1 MKETFKDKIKNL
13 FIEYNFRKYDF
24 WLLILT
30 ITIGYLGVRF
40 VGSADSSYMERQRMG
55 LILGLCFMI
64 VLSFISYSFIIKF
77 YWIIYGVSLFM
88 LVLVRLYGDSGGGAA
103 RWFEFGGLRFQ
114 PSELVK
120 ILLILFYAQF
130 IMKREDNFNS
140 IRIIILSTILVLPI
154 FYLIFKQPDLS
165 TSIMIMVIFAS
176 VMFIGGL
183 NIKIILAALAAGIPA
198 LIFAVSYVIREDV
211 DILDTYQKNRILA
224 WLHPEQYANTEAY
237 QTLNAITAIGS
248 GQLSGKGLNNNVIA
262 SVKNGNFISEAQ
274 TDMIFA
280 VIGEETGFIG
290 GCIVLGLILLI
301 VIECIRIALTAK
313 DLAGSI
319 IAGGMGCLIGFQTFI
334 NIGVVTGLLPNT
346 GLPLPFISYGLTS
359 LVSLM
364 IGMGIVMNVRLQ
376 TPR

>member
-1 MKETFKDKIKNL
+1 MKDKIKGL
-13 FIEYNFRKYDF
+13 FAEYNFRKYDF
-24 WLLILT
+24 WLLLLT
-30 ITIGYLGVRF
+30 IAVGYLGVRF
-40 VGSADSSYMERQRMG
+40 VGSANNSYMDRQKMG
-55 LILGLCFMI
+55 LILGLGFLLVM
-64 VLSFISYSFIIKF
+64 SFISYSFIIRF
-77 YWIIYGVSLFM
+77 YWIIYIASVFM

-130 IMKREDNFNS
+130 IMKHEDNINS
-140 IRIIILSTILVLPI
+140 IKYIIICCGVVIPV

-165 TSIMIMVIFAS
+165 TSIMILVIFGS

-183 NIKIILAALAAGIPA
+183 SIKIILGVLIVGIPA
-198 LIFAVSYVIREDV
+198 GIFAVSYVIRDDV
-211 DILDTYQKNRILA
+211 TLLDNYQKNRILA

-290 GCIVLGLILLI
+290 GCLVLALLLLI
-301 VIECIRIALTAK
+301 VIECIRVALTAK
-313 DLAGSI
+313 DLAGAI
-319 IAGGMGCLIGFQTFI
+319 IAGSIGSLIGFQTFI

-364 IGMGIVMNVRLQ
+364 IGIGIVMNVRLQ
-376 TPR
+376 TPK

>member
-1 MKETFKDKIKNL
+1 MKDKIKNL
-13 FIEYNFRKYDF
+13 FIEYNFRKYDVY
-24 WLLILT
+24 LLLLT
-30 ITIGYLGVRF
+30 IAIGVMGVLS
-40 VGSADSSYMERQRMG
+40 VQSANNAYMERQRMG
-55 LILGLCFMI
+55 LVIGLVFMLI
-64 VLSFISYSFIIKF
+64 LSFLSYSFILKF
-77 YWIIYGVSLFM
+77 YWAIYIVSVGM
-88 LVLVRLYGDSGGGAA
+88 LILVRLFGDSGGGAT
-103 RWFEFGGLRFQ
+103 RWFEFGGIRFQ

-120 ILLILFYAQF
+120 ILMILFYAQF
-130 IMKREDNFNS
+130 IMKRSDNIN
-140 IRIIILSTILVLPI
+140 TIKNLLICVVLIAPV
-154 FYLIFKQPDLS
+154 FVLIFKQPDLS
-165 TSIMIMVIFAS
+165 TSIMVLVIFAS

-183 NIKIILAALAAGIPA
+183 NLKLIALALITGVPA
-198 LIFAVSYVIREDV
+198 VIFAVSYVIRDNV

-224 WLHPEQYANTEAY
+224 WLHPEQYADTEAY
-237 QTLNAITAIGS
+237 QTMNAITAIGS

-262 SVKNGNFISEAQ
+262 SVKNGNYIAEAQ

-290 GCIVLGLILLI
+290 SCILLGVILLI
-301 VIECIRIALTAK
+301 VIECIRIAFNAK

-319 IAGGMGCLIGFQTFI
+319 IAGGMGALIGFQTFI

-376 TPR
+376 TPKL

>member
-1 MKETFKDKIKNL
+1 MKEKIKGL
-13 FIEYNFRKYDF
+13 FVEYNFRKYDF
-24 WLLILT
+24 WLLLLT
-30 ITIGYLGVRF
+30 ISIGYLGVRF
-40 VGSADSSYMERQRMG
+40 VGSANNAYMDRQKMG
-55 LILGLCFMI
+55 LILGLCFLI
-64 VLSFISYSFIIKF
+64 VLSFISYSFIIRF
-77 YWIIYGVSLFM
+77 YWIIYIVGVVL

-130 IMKREDNFNS
+130 MMKHEDNINS
-140 IRIIILSTILVLPI
+140 IKNILICVLIVIPV

-165 TSIMIMVIFAS
+165 TSIMILVIFGS

-183 NIKIILAALAAGIPA
+183 SIKIILGVLAAGIPSV
-198 LIFAVSYVIREDV
+198 IFAVSYVIRDDV
-211 DILDTYQKNRILA
+211 TLLDNYQKNRILA

-290 GCIVLGLILLI
+290 GCVVLALLLLI
-301 VIECIRIALTAK
+301 VIECIRVALTAK
-313 DLAGSI
+313 DLAGAI
-319 IAGGMGCLIGFQTFI
+319 IAGGMGSLIGFQTFI

-346 GLPLPFISYGLTS
+346 GLPLPFVSYGLTS

-364 IGMGIVMNVRLQ
+364 IGIGIVMNVRLQ
-376 TPR
+376 TPK

>member
-1 MKETFKDKIKNL
+1 MKEKIKGL
-13 FIEYNFRKYDF
+13 FAEYNFRKYDF
-24 WLLILT
+24 WLLLLT
-30 ITIGYLGVRF
+30 ISIGYLGVRF
-40 VGSADSSYMERQRMG
+40 VGSANSSYMSRQRMG
-55 LILGLCFMI
+55 LILGLVFLLL
-64 VLSFISYSFIIKF
+64 LSFISYSFIIKF
-77 YWIIYGVSLFM
+77 YWIIYIVSVFM

-130 IMKREDNFNS
+130 IMKHEDTINS
-140 IRIIILSTILVLPI
+140 IRNIVISVVLVIPI
-154 FYLIFKQPDLS
+154 FYLIFDQPDLS
-165 TSIMIMVIFAS
+165 TSIMILVIFGS
-176 VMFIGGL
+176 VMFVGGL
-183 NIKIILAALAAGIPA
+183 SLKVIIGVLAAGIPA
-198 LIFAVSYVIREDV
+198 GIFAVSYVIRDDV
-211 DILDTYQKNRILA
+211 NILDMYQKNRILA
-224 WLHPEQYANTEAY
+224 WLHPEQYANAEAY

-290 GCIVLGLILLI
+290 GCVVLSLILLI
-301 VIECIRIALTAK
+301 VIECIRIAITAK
-313 DLAGSI
+313 DIAGSI
-319 IAGGMGCLIGFQTFI
+319 IAGGMGALIGFQTFI

-364 IGMGIVMNVRLQ
+364 IGIGIVMNVRLQ
-376 TPR
+376 TPK

>member
-1 MKETFKDKIKNL
+1 MKEKIKGL
-13 FIEYNFRKYDF
+13 FIEYNFRKFDV
-24 WLLILT
+24 WLLLLT
-30 ITIGYLGVRF
+30 IAIGVFGVRF
-40 VGSADSSYMERQRMG
+40 VGSADSSYMDRQKMG
-55 LILGLCFMI
+55 LILGLFAML

-77 YWIIYGVSLFM
+77 YWIIYVASLFM
-88 LVLVRLYGDSGGGAA
+88 LILVRFYGDSGGGAA

-140 IRIIILSTILVLPI
+140 IRNIVLSVILVFPI
-154 FYLIFKQPDLS
+154 FYLIFDQPDLS
-165 TSIMIMVIFAS
+165 TSIMILVIFAS

-183 NIKIILAALAAGIPA
+183 SLKVIIGILLAGVPA
-198 LIFAVSYVIREDV
+198 VIFAVSYVIRDDV
-211 DILDTYQKNRILA
+211 TVLDAYQKNRILA
-224 WLHPEQYANTEAY
+224 WLHPEQYATTEAY

-280 VIGEETGFIG
+280 VVGEETGFIG
-290 GCIVLGLILLI
+290 CCVVLALILLI

-319 IAGGMGCLIGFQTFI
+319 IAGGMGALIGFQTFI
-334 NIGVVTGLLPNT
+334 NIGVVTGMLPNT

-364 IGMGIVMNVRLQ
+364 IGMGLVMNVRLQ
-376 TPR
+376 TPK

>member
-1 MKETFKDKIKNL
+1 MKDKIKGL
-13 FIEYNFRKYDF
+13 FDEYNFRKFDF
-24 WLLILT
+24 YLLLLT
-30 ITIGYLGVRF
+30 GAIGYMGVRF
-40 VGSADSSYMERQRMG
+40 VGSADSSNMDRQKLG
-55 LILGLCFMI
+55 LIFGLSLMFI
-64 VLSFISYSFIIKF
+64 LSFISYSFIIRF
-77 YWIIYGVSLFM
+77 YWVIYVFSLFM
-88 LVLVRLYGDSGGGAA
+88 LILVRFYGDSGGGAA

-130 IMKREDNFNS
+130 IMKREDNFN
-140 IRIIILSTILVLPI
+140 RVRVIILSVVLVLPI
-154 FYLIFKQPDLS
+154 FYMIFEQPDLS
-165 TSIMIMVIFAS
+165 TSIMVLVIFGS

-183 NIKIILAALAAGIPA
+183 NLKVIFAALVVGIPSV
-198 LIFAVSYVIREDV
+198 IFATSYVIREDV
-211 DILDTYQKNRILA
+211 DLLDTYQKNRILA
-224 WLHPEQYANTEAY
+224 WLHPEQYATSEAY

-262 SVKNGNFISEAQ
+262 SVKNGNFISEAH

-290 GCIVLGLILLI
+290 GCIVLGLLFLI
-301 VIECIRIALTAK
+301 VVECIRIAITAK

-359 LVSLM
+359 LVSLL
-364 IGMGIVMNVRLQ
+364 IGMGIVLNVRLQ

>member
-1 MKETFKDKIKNL
+1 M
-13 FIEYNFRKYDF
+13 
-24 WLLILT
+24 LT
-30 ITIGYLGVRF
+30 VAIGIMGVRF
-40 VGSADSSYMERQRMG
+40 VGSADNSYMDRQKMG
-55 LILGLCFMI
+55 LILGLGFMLFMSI
-64 VLSFISYSFIIKF
+64 ISYSFIIKF
-77 YWIIYGVSLFM
+77 YWVIYIFSLFL

-140 IRIIILSTILVLPI
+140 IRNISLSVVLVLPI
-154 FYLIFKQPDLS
+154 IYLIFKQPDLS
-165 TSIMIMVIFAS
+165 TSIMVCVIFGS

-183 NIKIILAALAAGIPA
+183 NLKIILGALAAGIPS
-198 LIFAVSYVIREDV
+198 LIFAISYLIRPDV
-211 DILDTYQKNRILA
+211 DLLDTYQKNRILA
-224 WLHPEQYANTEAY
+224 WLHPEQYATTEAY

-280 VIGEETGFIG
+280 VVGEETGFIG
-290 GCIVLGLILLI
+290 GCIVLILILLI
-301 VIECIRIALTAK
+301 VIECIRIALSAK

-319 IAGGMGCLIGFQTFI
+319 IAGGMGALIGFQTFI

-359 LVSLM
+359 LVSLF
-364 IGMGIVMNVRLQ
+364 IGLGVVMNVRLQ

>member
-1 MKETFKDKIKNL
+1 MKDKIKNL
-13 FIEYNFRKYDF
+13 FIEYNFRKYDVY
-24 WLLILT
+24 LLLLT
-30 ITIGYLGVRF
+30 IAIGVMGVIS
-40 VGSADSSYMERQRMG
+40 VQSANNAYMERQRMG
-55 LILGLCFMI
+55 LVIGLVFML
-64 VLSFISYSFIIKF
+64 VLSFLSYSFILKF
-77 YWIIYGVSLFM
+77 YWAIYIVSVGM
-88 LVLVRLYGDSGGGAA
+88 LILVRLFGDSGGGAT
-103 RWFEFGGLRFQ
+103 RWFEFGGIRFQ

-120 ILLILFYAQF
+120 ILMILFYAQF
-130 IMKREDNFNS
+130 IMKRSDNIN
-140 IRIIILSTILVLPI
+140 TIKNLLICVVLIAPV
-154 FYLIFKQPDLS
+154 FVLIFKQPDLS
-165 TSIMIMVIFAS
+165 TSIMVLVIFAS

-183 NIKIILAALAAGIPA
+183 NLKLIALALITGVPA
-198 LIFAVSYVIREDV
+198 VIFAVSYVIRDNV

-224 WLHPEQYANTEAY
+224 WLHPEQYADTEAY
-237 QTLNAITAIGS
+237 QTMNAITAIGS

-262 SVKNGNFISEAQ
+262 SVKNGNYIAEAQ

-290 GCIVLGLILLI
+290 SCILLGVILLI
-301 VIECIRIALTAK
+301 VIECIRIAFNAK

-319 IAGGMGCLIGFQTFI
+319 IAGGMGALIGFQTFI

-376 TPR
+376 TPKL

>member
-1 MKETFKDKIKNL
+1 MKDKIKNL
-13 FIEYNFRKYDF
+13 FIEYNFRKFDII
-24 WLLILT
+24 LLALT
-30 ITIGYLGVRF
+30 ISIGIMGVKF
-40 VGSADSSYMERQRMG
+40 VGSANNSYMDRQKMG
-55 LILGLCFMI
+55 LILGLALMF
-64 VLSFISYSFIIKF
+64 VLTFISYSFILRF
-77 YWIIYGVSLFM
+77 YWFIYAFSLVM
-88 LVLVRLYGDSGGGAA
+88 LVLVRFYGDSGGGAA

-130 IMKREDNFNS
+130 IMKHEDNFNS
-140 IRIIILSTILVLPI
+140 IRFVCLCTGLVIPI
-154 FYLIFKQPDLS
+154 VFLIYKQPDLS
-165 TSIMIMVIFAS
+165 TSIMVLVIFAS

-183 NIKIILAALAAGIPA
+183 NLRFIIGVLIITVPSI
-198 LIFAVSYVIREDV
+198 IFAVSYFIRDDV

-224 WLHPEQYANTEAY
+224 WLHPEQYATTEAY

-290 GCIVLGLILLI
+290 GVTVLLLILLI
-301 VIECIRIALTAK
+301 VLECVRIALSAK

-359 LVSLM
+359 LVSIL

-376 TPR
+376 TPK

>member
-1 MKETFKDKIKNL
+1 MKDKLKNL

-24 WLLILT
+24 YLLLLT
-30 ITIGYLGVRF
+30 IAIGVMGVLS
-40 VGSADSSYMERQRMG
+40 VQSANSAYMERQRMG
-55 LILGLCFMI
+55 LVIGLVFML
-64 VLSFISYSFIIKF
+64 VLSFLSYSFILKF
-77 YWIIYGVSLFM
+77 YWAIYIVSVGL
-88 LVLVRLYGDSGGGAA
+88 LILVRLFGDSGGGAT
-103 RWFEFGGLRFQ
+103 RWFEFGGIRFQ

-120 ILLILFYAQF
+120 ILIILFYAQF
-130 IMKREDNFNS
+130 IMKRSDS
-140 IRIIILSTILVLPI
+140 INTIKNLLICVILIAPV
-154 FYLIFKQPDLS
+154 FVLIFKQPDLS
-165 TSIMIMVIFAS
+165 TSIMIVVIFAS

-183 NIKIILAALAAGIPA
+183 DLKLIALALITGIPA
-198 LIFAVSYVIREDV
+198 VIFAVSYVIRDNV

-224 WLHPEQYANTEAY
+224 WLHPEQYADTEAY
-237 QTLNAITAIGS
+237 QTMNAITAIGS

-262 SVKNGNFISEAQ
+262 SVKNGNYIAEAQ

-290 GCIVLGLILLI
+290 SCILLGVILLI
-301 VIECIRIALTAK
+301 VIECIRIAFNAK

-319 IAGGMGCLIGFQTFI
+319 IAGGMGALIGFQTFI

-376 TPR
+376 TPKL

>member
-1 MKETFKDKIKNL
+1 MKDKIKGL
-13 FIEYNFRKYDF
+13 FSEYNFKKFDV
-24 WLLILT
+24 WLLLLT
-30 ITIGYLGVRF
+30 IAIGVFGVRF
-40 VGSADSSYMERQRMG
+40 VGSADSSYMDRQKMG
-55 LILGLCFMI
+55 LILGLCAMI
-64 VLSFISYSFIIKF
+64 FLSFISYSFIIKF
-77 YWIIYGVSLFM
+77 YWIIYAASLFM
-88 LVLVRLYGDSGGGAA
+88 LILVRFYGDSGGGAA

-130 IMKREDNFNS
+130 IMKREDNFNT
-140 IRIIILSTILVLPI
+140 IRNIVLSVILVFPI
-154 FYLIFKQPDLS
+154 FYLIFDQPDLS
-165 TSIMIMVIFAS
+165 TSIMILVIFAS

-183 NIKIILAALAAGIPA
+183 SLKVIMGILLAGVPA
-198 LIFAVSYVIREDV
+198 VIFAVSYVIRDDV
-211 DILDTYQKNRILA
+211 TVLDSYQKNRILA
-224 WLHPEQYANTEAY
+224 WLHPEQYATTEAY

-280 VIGEETGFIG
+280 VVGEETGFIG
-290 GCIVLGLILLI
+290 CCVVLALILLI

-319 IAGGMGCLIGFQTFI
+319 IAGGMGALIGFQTFI
-334 NIGVVTGLLPNT
+334 NIGVVTGMLPNT

-364 IGMGIVMNVRLQ
+364 IGMGLVMNVRLQ
-376 TPR
+376 TPK